1 MNDINLLRPLQE
13 QEQTVAKSRGK
24 NSFYITF
31 TIILL
36 VVISVVIFGS
46 KFLLSSQSKTL
57 DSQISSLERD
67 VGEVKSTEDKINN
80 FNSTIAKLKSLDKIN
95 LNWSQVYDNIA
106 KSTPADVKL
115 NQVTQVTTT
124 ASGGTTTNTSS
135 TSASPSPSAAAA
147 KLKLKITG
155 EAKSERAIA
164 LFQYKLQ
171 KVGGSFVT
179 VDIISTQKS
188 AATATTSPSPGTTSQ
203 PQAAGNIK
211 FEIDIALKTS

>member
-1 MNDINLLRPLQE
+1 MNDINLLRPLLE

-36 VVISVVIFGS
+36 IIISVVIFGA
-46 KFLLSSQSKTL
+46 KFLLSNQSKTL

-80 FNSTIAKLKSLDKIN
+80 FNITIAKLKSLDKTN
-95 LNWSQVYDNIA
+95 LNWSQVYENIA
-106 KSTPADVKL
+106 KSTPSDVKL
-115 NQVTQVTTT
+115 NQVTLMTTT
-124 ASGGTTTNTSS
+124 ASGSTTTNTSS

-188 AATATTSPSPGTTSQ
+188 AATPTTSPSATNQ
-203 PQAAGNIK
+203 PQATGNIN

>member
-13 QEQTVAKSRGK
+13 QQQSVAKSRGK

-36 VVISVVIFGS
+36 IIISVVIFGA

-188 AATATTSPSPGTTSQ
+188 AATATTSPGPGTTSQ
-203 PQAAGNIK
+203 LQASGNIK
-211 FEIDIALKTS
+211 FEIDIALKSS

>member
-13 QEQTVAKSRGK
+13 QEQSIAKSRGK

-36 VVISVVIFGS
+36 IIISVVIFGA
-46 KFLLSSQSKTL
+46 KFLLSNQSKTL

-80 FNSTIAKLKSLDKIN
+80 FNITIAKLKSLDKTN
-95 LNWSQVYDNIA
+95 LNWSQVYENIA
-106 KSTPADVKL
+106 KSTPSDVKL
-115 NQVTQVTTT
+115 NQVTLMTTT
-124 ASGGTTTNTSS
+124 ASGSTTTNTSS

-188 AATATTSPSPGTTSQ
+188 AATPTTSPSATNQ
-203 PQAAGNIK
+203 PQATGNIN

>member
-1 MNDINLLRPLQE
+1 MNDINLLRPLIE
-13 QEQTVAKSRGK
+13 QEQVIAKSRGK

-36 VVISVVIFGS
+36 IIISVVIFGA
-46 KFLLSSQSKTL
+46 KFLLSNQSKTL
-57 DSQISSLERD
+57 DSKISSLERD

-80 FNSTIAKLKSLDKIN
+80 FNSTIAKLKSLDKTN
-95 LNWSQVYDNIA
+95 LNWSQVYENIA
-106 KSTPADVKL
+106 KSTPSDVKL
-115 NQVTQVTTT
+115 NQVTLMTTT
-124 ASGGTTTNTSS
+124 ASGSTTTNTSS

-188 AATATTSPSPGTTSQ
+188 AATPTTSPSATNQ
-203 PQAAGNIK
+203 PQATGNIN

>member
-1 MNDINLLRPLQE
+1 MNDINLLRPLIE
-13 QEQTVAKSRGK
+13 QEQAIAKSRGK

-36 VVISVVIFGS
+36 IIISVVIFGA
-46 KFLLSSQSKTL
+46 KFLLSNQSKTL

-67 VGEVKSTEDKINN
+67 VGEVKSTEDQINN
-80 FNSTIAKLKSLDKIN
+80 FNSTIAKLKSLNKTN

-115 NQVTQVTTT
+115 DQVTLVTTT
-124 ASGGTTTNTSS
+124 ASGSAINTSS

-147 KLKLKITG
+147 NLKLRITG

-171 KVGGSFVT
+171 KVGGSFTT
-179 VDIISTQKS
+179 VDIISTQKT
-188 AATATTSPSPGTTSQ
+188 TATTASPSPGAASQ
-203 PQAAGNIK
+203 SQSSGDIK
-211 FEIDIALKTS
+211 FEINIALKVS